1 MDLRLILNKT
11 GYTKTMVRGPGSLEL
26 ALEKMKERRLT
37 KCTYFT
43 FLKTAGSDILDCF
56 HGCVGA

>member
-37 KCTYFT
+37 KCIF
-43 FLKTAGSDILDCF
+43 FHIFKTADSDIPDCF